1 MILLRK
7 CKWAAPLL
15 AFVCALVMVAPA
27 GGAVFASGD
36 GERGVG
42 PEQVFWPAGSYSLSF
57 EDEKFYA
64 GETREVLLLAEGE
77 NATDLASWRSENPD
91 VATVDELGIVTAV
104 GVGETNII
112 CEISD
117 DTGNI
122 ITLTCV
128 VTVLDSV
135 VPPPPPGD
143 PDGGDDGSDLGDSS
157 DPGDDTDLGG
167 SDTDIPSC
175 DTGGGN
181 VVVQPQDNK
190 TATVKPANTKY
201 PARVSGVKVSAGKKK
216 ITVRWKK
223 LSGKLTG
230 YRIQYRQ
237 KGTSKW
243 KTKFVSYKYSKLTVK
258 NLKKGKRYQVR
269 VRAYRT
275 VSSTIYLGPWSL
287 TKTSAKVRK

>member
-1 MILLRK
+1 M
-7 CKWAAPLL
+7 
-15 AFVCALVMVAPA
+15 
-27 GGAVFASGD
+27 D
-36 GERGVG
+36 T
-42 PEQVFWPAGSYSLSF
+42 EQVFWPASSYSLST

-64 GETREVLLLAEGE
+64 GETREVLLLAEG
-77 NATDLASWRSENPD
+77 NDATGLASWRSENPD

-112 CEISD
+112 CDISD
-117 DTGNI
+117 DVGNL
-122 ITLTCV
+122 ITLICV

-143 PDGGDDGSDLGDSS
+143 PNGGDDGSELG
-157 DPGDDTDLGG
+157 DPGDNTDTGGSG
-167 SDTDIPSC
+167 SDTDIPDG
-175 DTGGGN
+175 DTDGGKE
-181 VVVQPQDNK
+181 VAQPPDNK

-243 KTKFVSYKYSKLTVK
+243 KTKSVSYKYSKATVK